1 MLYITSQMLTNK
13 HTVTNRVFDIKILRN
28 ESLLYYNYVGI
39 SNSLQNTIDSLEKDK
54 ESLND
59 RINYE
64 LIVQDELKK
73 ELASVNEKMLIYKSN
88 GDLDKL
94 FPSISQS
101 ILVFV
106 KGIASLGITIGGIS
120 ITIGGL
126 LTIAVIGLFIS
137 FILKIWLGRG

>member
-1 MLYITSQMLTNK
+1 MLTNK